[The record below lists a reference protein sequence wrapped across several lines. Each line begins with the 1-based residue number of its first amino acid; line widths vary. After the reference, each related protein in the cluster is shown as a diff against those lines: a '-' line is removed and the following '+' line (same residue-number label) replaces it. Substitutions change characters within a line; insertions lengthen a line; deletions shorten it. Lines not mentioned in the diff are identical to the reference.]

1 MKTIKNILAIIGIL
15 IFASGC
21 TLMLDEPPADGND
34 DTPNG
39 DGFTAP
45 RTEQTEFGD
54 VTYQFQ
60 DGVRLINEK
69 YVPYIISCRNDSTL
83 GHTEILFTK
92 NIPSDLLPQR
102 GDYIATTMSQL
113 FQQTLCDEVDNIEE
127 TGGGY
132 LLISHPVPLIKVFK
146 ELDFSIDARI
156 AGDYEDSSEQS
167 RSGGNIP
174 KLKGFRLVPRHNS
187 YSRGEE
193 VDGELSESLF
203 SFAFWD
209 GDESKLKEFETNPA
223 DYHKWERTA
232 LGKSPI
238 SVLFPTIRSGG
249 STSRTATRVG
259 VASYQNVKLKFSL
272 KNGFDLELSNDL
284 VQTYS
289 ICSESSEGWEAFP
302 FAGST
307 GMTVPKDG
315 ILPENRW
322 TKYDYML
329 PVPIMPS
336 IGLDAY
342 VAKLCVDF
350 NFALASDCARKIKG
364 DKLFRYE
371 GSQKT
376 QFFKWNMKTDNNYE
390 TTVNRSKSLDVAN
403 PRLRKD
409 LSNTCFQYA
418 TRLFLHIDIGV
429 TLGAATLDISPF
441 RVNLDASCTHKMT
454 NDESKSKPS
463 TLKAPGYYG
472 EDYTYEATDKSLD
485 EWKGTLAVGLST
497 DMKGGAD
504 LGDLADYYDW
514 FKHAAVSLKWIEGSM
529 VLWRIA
535 DSAYPVIEYQQTYT
549 PSNYTYH
556 GTVTLPHPGKIGWF
570 SVKEDM
576 LDYEFTNLELLIYDE
591 NFNFIKRAKCTTK
604 WDTRDNVYYSHIKY
618 GKEFGFDFTLDNTEL
633 PSFSKY
639 FYVVPAYRKQDYSD
653 YRFPG
658 TRLFS
663 KPLKYTTRLNTGQ
676 INEVK
681 TLWVENDD
689 KCCKPGYCLDGI
701 AMDADCL
708 FNASSPANVNVKV
721 EFFDSD
727 GRNVMSKDFQY
738 AIGTS
743 KGGKIKAI
751 YLINHRIETVIDKA
765 KVTLWYDDPNLQ
777 TSVDPSA
784 RKMILD
790 EFEVVYDDNTEWW
803 PVFDYADTSYWTQ
816 QGYRIGR

>member
-132 LLISHPVPLIKVFK
+132 LLTSHSVPLIKVFK

-167 RSGGNIP
+167 RSGGNTP

-193 VDGELSESLF
+193 VDGEFSESLF
-203 SFAFWD
+203 SMAFWD

-223 DYHKWERTA
+223 DYHKWEHNVE
-232 LGKSPI
+232 KSPI
-238 SVLFPTIRSGG
+238 SFLYPSVRKGG
-249 STSRTATRVG
+249 STSLTATRVG
-259 VASYQNVKLKFSL
+259 LASYQNLKLKFSL

-284 VQTYS
+284 VQAYS
-289 ICSESSEGWEAFP
+289 FCSESSENWIAFP
-302 FAGST
+302 IVGST

-315 ILPENRW
+315 ILHENRW
-322 TKYDYML
+322 TKYDYVL
-329 PVPIMPS
+329 PVPYLPS
-336 IGLDAY
+336 IGLDIY
-342 VAKLCVDF
+342 VAKICVDF
-350 NFALASDCARKIKG
+350 NFAFAMDQASKITG
-364 DKLFRYE
+364 DKVFRYE
-371 GSQKT
+371 GAQKT
-376 QFFKWNMKTDNNYE
+376 QFFKWNMKTDKNYE
-390 TTVNRSKSLDVAN
+390 TTVNRSKSMDVTS
-403 PRLRKD
+403 PRVRKD
-409 LSNTCFQYA
+409 LSNTCFQCA
-418 TRLFLHIDIGV
+418 RRGFLHIDFGI
-429 TLGAATLDISPF
+429 TFGAATLDLSPF
-441 RVNLDASCTHKMT
+441 RINLDASFTHKMT
-454 NDESKSKPS
+454 NDGSKSKPS
-463 TLKAPGYYG
+463 TLKAPAPYG
-472 EDYTYEATDKSLD
+472 KEYSLEATDKSLD

-497 DMKGGAD
+497 DAKAGAD

-514 FKHAAVSLKWIEGSM
+514 FKHAALSMKHAEGSM

-549 PSNYTYH
+549 PSSYTYH
-556 GTVTLPHPGKIGWF
+556 GTVTVPHPGKIGWF
-570 SVKEDM
+570 SVKEDIVQ
-576 LDYEFTNLELLIYDE
+576 DFVGLELYIYDE
-591 NFNFIKRAKCTTK
+591 NFNYIKRARCSTEPVTSNYREY
-604 WDTRDNVYYSHIKY
+604 TIIKY
-618 GKEFGFDFTLDNTEL
+618 GKEYGFDFTLDNTEL
-633 PSFSKY
+633 PLFSKY
-639 FYVVPAYRKQDYSD
+639 FYVVPAYRVRDSSADKKY
-653 YRFPG
+653 
-658 TRLFS
+658 LFS

-676 INEVK
+676 INGVE

-708 FNASSPANVNVKV
+708 FNGSSPANVNVKV

-765 KVTLWYDDPNLQ
+765 KVTLWYDDPYREN
-777 TSVDPSA
+777 SVDPSA

>member
-21 TLMLDEPPADGND
+21 TLMLDEPSADGND

-156 AGDYEDSSEQS
+156 AGDYEDSSKQS
-167 RSGGNIP
+167 RSGGNTP

-193 VDGELSESLF
+193 VDGEFSESLF
-203 SFAFWD
+203 SLAFWD

-223 DYHKWERTA
+223 DYHKWEHNVE
-232 LGKSPI
+232 KSPV
-238 SVLFPTIRSGG
+238 SFLYPSIRSGG

-259 VASYQNVKLKFSL
+259 LASYQNVKLKFSL

-289 ICSESSEGWEAFP
+289 ICSESCDNWTAVP
-302 FAGST
+302 YCGST

-322 TKYDYML
+322 TKYDYLL
-329 PVPIMPS
+329 PALWLPT
-336 IGLDAY
+336 IGLDVY
-342 VAKLCVDF
+342 VAKICFDF
-350 NFALASDCARKIKG
+350 NFAFAYDQACKVKG

-390 TTVNRSKSLDVAN
+390 TTVNRSKSLDVRN

-409 LSNTCFQYA
+409 LSNTVFQYA
-418 TRLFLHIDIGV
+418 TRGFLHIDIGA
-429 TLGAATLDISPF
+429 TFGAATLDLSPLRINF
-441 RVNLDASCTHKMT
+441 DASFTHKMT
-454 NDESKSKPS
+454 NDGSKSKPS
-463 TLKAPGYYG
+463 TLKAPAPIGSLG
-472 EDYTYEATDKSLD
+472 NKENTYEATDKSLD

-497 DMKGGAD
+497 DAKAGAD

-514 FKHAAVSLKWIEGSM
+514 FKHAALSMKWAEGSM

-535 DSAYPVIEYQQTYT
+535 DSAYPVIEYQQTYS
-549 PSNYTYH
+549 PSSYTYH
-556 GTVTLPHPGKIGWF
+556 GTVTVPHPGKIGWF
-570 SVKEDM
+570 SVKEDIM
-576 LDYEFTNLELLIYDE
+576 EDFCNLELLIYDE
-591 NFNFIKRAKCTTK
+591 NFNFIKRAKWGLNNSVSK
-604 WDTRDNVYYSHIKY
+604 IGY
-618 GKEFGFDFTLDNTEL
+618 GIEYGFDFTLDNTEL
-633 PSFSKY
+633 PPFSKY
-639 FYVVPAYRKQDYSD
+639 FYVVPAYKINNYSD
-653 YRFPG
+653 YG

-676 INEVK
+676 INGVE

-689 KCCKPGYCLDGI
+689 KYCKPGYCLDGI

-765 KVTLWYDDPNLQ
+765 KVTLWYDDPYREN
-777 TSVDPSA
+777 SVDPSA

-803 PVFDYADTSYWTQ
+803 PVFDYADPSYWTQ

>member
-1 MKTIKNILAIIGIL
+1 MKKLNNLLILAFSLIL
-15 IFASGC
+15 AGC
-21 TLMLDEPPADGND
+21 SLYMDEPLSSDESGQ
-34 DTPNG
+34 PNG

-45 RTEQTEFGD
+45 RTEQTELGS

-60 DGVRLINEK
+60 DGVRVIDEK
-69 YVPYIISCRNDSTL
+69 YIPYIVTCRNDTTL

-92 NIPSDLLPQR
+92 NIPGDLLPRR
-102 GDYIATTMSQL
+102 GELLATTMSQL
-113 FQQTLCDEVDNIEE
+113 FQSTLCDEVDAIEASQ
-127 TGGGY
+127 GGY
-132 LLISHPVPLIKVFK
+132 LMTSHAVSLRKVFK
-146 ELDFSIDARI
+146 ELDFSIDAGI
-156 AGDYEDSSEQS
+156 AGDYEQSSEQS
-167 RSGGNIP
+167 RSGGKTP
-174 KLKGFRLVPRHNS
+174 KLKGFHLVPRHNPH
-187 YSRGEE
+187 SRGE
-193 VDGELSESLF
+193 DDSSEFSEPLF
-203 SFAFWD
+203 SLAFWD
-209 GDESKLKEFETNPA
+209 GDESKLKEFETDPA
-223 DYHKWERTA
+223 DYHEWKNEIPT
-232 LGKSPI
+232 PI
-238 SVLFPTIRSGG
+238 RIIFPSVRIGG
-249 STSRTATRVG
+249 SASYTATRVG
-259 VASYQNVKLKFSL
+259 LASYQNVKLKFSL

-289 ICSESSEGWEAFP
+289 FRSETCDQWLALP
-302 FAGST
+302 VVGST

-315 ILPENRW
+315 ILHENRW

-329 PVPIMPS
+329 PLPKLPS
-336 IGLDAY
+336 LGIDAY
-342 VAKLCVDF
+342 VAKLCLDF
-350 NFALASDCARKIKG
+350 NFAFAYDEASKITG
-364 DKLFRYE
+364 DKVFRYE
-371 GSQKT
+371 GAQKT
-376 QFFKWNMKTDNNYE
+376 QFFKWNMKTDKNYE
-390 TTVNRSKSLDVAN
+390 TTVNRSKSLEVTD

-409 LSNTCFQYA
+409 LSNTVFQYA
-418 TRLFLHIDIGV
+418 TRGFLHIDIGF
-429 TLGAATLDISPF
+429 TLGLATLDISPL
-441 RVNLDASCTHKMT
+441 RINLDASCTHKMT
-454 NDESKSKPS
+454 NDGSKSKPS
-463 TLKAPGYYG
+463 TLKAPAPIGSLG
-472 EDYTYEATDKSLD
+472 NKENTYEATDKSLD

-556 GTVTLPHPGKIGWF
+556 GTVTVPHPGKIGWF
-570 SVKEDM
+570 SVTEDIM
-576 LDYEFTNLELLIYDE
+576 EDFCNLELLIYDE
-591 NFNFIKRAKCTTK
+591 NFNFIKRAKWGLNNSVSK
-604 WDTRDNVYYSHIKY
+604 IGY
-618 GKEFGFDFTLDNTEL
+618 GIEYGFDFTLDNTEL
-633 PSFSKY
+633 PPFSKY
-639 FYVVPAYRKQDYSD
+639 FYVVPAYKINNYSD
-653 YRFPG
+653 YG

-676 INEVK
+676 INGVE

-689 KCCKPGYCLDGI
+689 KYCKPGYCLDGI

-765 KVTLWYDDPNLQ
+765 KVTLWYDDPYLQ

-803 PVFDYADTSYWTQ
+803 PVFDYADPSYWTQ

>member
-1 MKTIKNILAIIGIL
+1 MKRLNQIILLLGIML
-15 IFASGC
+15 LAVGC
-21 TLMLDEPPADGND
+21 TLSLDEPVPDVGE
-34 DTPNG
+34 DTLNG
-39 DGFTAP
+39 DGFSSPKT
-45 RTEQTEFGD
+45 QLTEFGD

-60 DGVRLINEK
+60 DGVRVIDEK
-69 YVPYIISCRNDSTL
+69 YIPYIVTCRNDTTL

-92 NIPSDLLPQR
+92 NIPGDLLPRR
-102 GDYIATTMSQL
+102 GELLATTMSQL
-113 FQQTLCDEVDNIEE
+113 FQSTLCDEVDAIEASQ
-127 TGGGY
+127 GGY
-132 LLISHPVPLIKVFK
+132 LMTSHAVSLRKVFK
-146 ELDFSIDARI
+146 ELDFSIDAGI
-156 AGDYEDSSEQS
+156 AGDYEQSSEQS
-167 RSGGNIP
+167 RSGGKTP
-174 KLKGFRLVPRHNS
+174 KLKGFHLVPRHNPH
-187 YSRGEE
+187 SRGE
-193 VDGELSESLF
+193 DDSSEFSEPLF
-203 SFAFWD
+203 SLAFWD
-209 GDESKLKEFETNPA
+209 GDESKLKEFETDPA
-223 DYHKWERTA
+223 DYHEWKNEIPT
-232 LGKSPI
+232 PI
-238 SVLFPTIRSGG
+238 RIIFPSVRIGG
-249 STSRTATRVG
+249 SASYTATRVG
-259 VASYQNVKLKFSL
+259 LASYQNVKLKFSL

-289 ICSESSEGWEAFP
+289 FRSETCDQWLAFP
-302 FAGST
+302 VVGST

-315 ILPENRW
+315 ILHENRW
-322 TKYDYML
+322 TKYDYGIPL
-329 PVPIMPS
+329 PVLPS

-350 NFALASDCARKIKG
+350 NFAFAYDEASKITG
-364 DKLFRYE
+364 DKVFRYE
-371 GSQKT
+371 GAQKT
-376 QFFKWNMKTDNNYE
+376 QFFKWNMKTDKNYE
-390 TTVNRSKSLDVAN
+390 TTVNRSKSLDVTD

-409 LSNTCFQYA
+409 LSNTVFQYA
-418 TRLFLHIDIGV
+418 TRGFLHIDIGF
-429 TLGAATLDISPF
+429 TLGAATLDISPL
-441 RVNLDASCTHKMT
+441 RVNLDVSCTHKMT

-463 TLKAPGYYG
+463 TLKALYSRQEYSL
-472 EDYTYEATDKSLD
+472 EATDKSLD

-556 GTVTLPHPGKIGWF
+556 GTVTVPHPGKIGWF
-570 SVKEDM
+570 STKEDINQ
-576 LDYEFTNLELLIYDE
+576 DFVGLELLIYDE
-591 NFNFIKRAKCTTK
+591 NFNFIKRAKCSTGEGTNNY
-604 WDTRDNVYYSHIKY
+604 REYISIVYNREY
-618 GKEFGFDFTLDNTEL
+618 GFDFTLDNTEL
-633 PSFSKY
+633 PPLSKY
-639 FYVVPAYRKQDYSD
+639 FYVVPAYTARVYYDEPKH
-653 YRFPG
+653 
-658 TRLFS
+658 LFS

-676 INEVK
+676 INGVE

-689 KCCKPGYCLDGI
+689 KYCKPGYCLDGI

-708 FNASSPANVNVKV
+708 FNGSSPANVNVKV

-727 GRNVMSKDFQY
+727 GRIVMSKDFQY

-765 KVTLWYDDPNLQ
+765 KVTLWYDDPYLQ

-784 RKMILD
+784 RKVILD

-803 PVFDYADTSYWTQ
+803 PVFDYADPSYWTQ

>member
-132 LLISHPVPLIKVFK
+132 LLISHSVPLIKVFK

-167 RSGGNIP
+167 RSGGNTS

-193 VDGELSESLF
+193 VDGEFSESLF
-203 SFAFWD
+203 SMAFWD

-223 DYHKWERTA
+223 DYHKWERNVE
-232 LGKSPI
+232 KSPI
-238 SVLFPTIRSGG
+238 SFIYPSVRKGG
-249 STSRTATRVG
+249 STSLTATRVG
-259 VASYQNVKLKFSL
+259 LASYQNLKLKFSL

-284 VQTYS
+284 VQAYS
-289 ICSESSEGWEAFP
+289 FCSESSENWAAFP
-302 FAGST
+302 IVGST

-315 ILPENRW
+315 ILHENRW

-329 PVPIMPS
+329 PLPYLPS
-336 IGLDAY
+336 IGLDIY
-342 VAKLCVDF
+342 VAKICFDF
-350 NFALASDCARKIKG
+350 NFAFAMDEAWKIMG

-371 GSQKT
+371 GAQKT

-390 TTVNRSKSLDVAN
+390 TTVNRSKSMDVTN
-403 PRLRKD
+403 PRVRKD

-418 TRLFLHIDIGV
+418 KRGFLHIDFGV
-429 TLGAATLDISPF
+429 TFGAATLDLSPL
-441 RVNLDASCTHKMT
+441 RINLDASFTHKMT
-454 NDESKSKPS
+454 NDGSKSKPS
-463 TLKAPGYYG
+463 TLKAPGGSFIG
-472 EDYTYEATDKSLD
+472 EKENTYEATDKSLD

-497 DMKGGAD
+497 DAKAGAD
-504 LGDLADYYDW
+504 LGDLAEYYDW
-514 FKHAAVSLKWIEGSM
+514 FKHAAVSLTHAEGSM

-549 PSNYTYH
+549 PSSYTYH

-570 SVKEDM
+570 STKEDRVE
-576 LDYEFTNLELLIYDE
+576 DFVDLELLIYDE
-591 NFNFIKRAKCTTK
+591 NFNFIKRAKCG
-604 WDTRDNVYYSHIKY
+604 TRYRITPIGY
-618 GKEFGFDFTLDNTEL
+618 GIEYGFDFTLDNTEL
-633 PSFSKY
+633 PPFSKY
-639 FYVVPAYRKQDYSD
+639 FYVVPAYKIQNYSD
-653 YRFPG
+653 WG

-765 KVTLWYDDPNLQ
+765 KVTLWYDDPYREN
-777 TSVDPSA
+777 SVDPSA

>member
-60 DGVRLINEK
+60 DGVRVIDEK

-167 RSGGNIP
+167 RSGGNTP

-193 VDGELSESLF
+193 VDGEFSEALF
-203 SFAFWD
+203 SLAFWD

-223 DYHKWERTA
+223 DYHDWTDDFNPPLSILFA
-232 LGKSPI
+232 
-238 SVLFPTIRSGG
+238 SVRSGG
-249 STSRTATRVG
+249 SATHSATRVG
-259 VASYQNVKLKFSL
+259 LASYQNIKLKFSL

-289 ICSESSEGWEAFP
+289 FRSEACDRWYAFP
-302 FAGST
+302 VVGST

-315 ILPENRW
+315 ILHENRW
-322 TKYDYML
+322 TKYDYGIPL
-329 PVPIMPS
+329 PVLPS

-350 NFALASDCARKIKG
+350 NFAFAYDEASKITG
-364 DKLFRYE
+364 DKVFRYE
-371 GSQKT
+371 GAQKT
-376 QFFKWNMKTDNNYE
+376 QFFKWNMKTDKNYE
-390 TTVNRSKSLDVAN
+390 TTVNRSKSLDVTD

-409 LSNTCFQYA
+409 LSNTVFQYA
-418 TRLFLHIDIGV
+418 TRGFLHIDIGF
-429 TLGAATLDISPF
+429 TLGAATLDISPL
-441 RVNLDASCTHKMT
+441 RVNLDVSCTHKMT
-454 NDESKSKPS
+454 NDGSKSKPS
-463 TLKAPGYYG
+463 TLKAPGKWVK
-472 EDYTYEATDKSLD
+472 EYTYEATDKSLD

-570 SVKEDM
+570 STKIDIVRD
-576 LDYEFTNLELLIYDE
+576 FGTLELLIYDE
-591 NFNFIKRAKCTTK
+591 NFNFIKRAKCTTP
-604 WDTRDNVYYSHIKY
+604 DVDPYAYTSMFY
-618 GKEFGFDFTLDNTEL
+618 GKEYGFDFTLDNTEFPPL
-633 PSFSKY
+633 SKY
-639 FYVVPAYRKQDYSD
+639 FYVVPAYEINNYSD
-653 YRFPG
+653 YG

-676 INEVK
+676 INGVE

-689 KCCKPGYCLDGI
+689 KYCKPGYCLDGI

-803 PVFDYADTSYWTQ
+803 PVFDYADPSYWTQ

>member
-132 LLISHPVPLIKVFK
+132 LLTSHSVPLIKVFK

-167 RSGGNIP
+167 RSGGNTP

-193 VDGELSESLF
+193 VDGEFSESLF
-203 SFAFWD
+203 SMAFWD

-223 DYHKWERTA
+223 DYHKWEHNVE
-232 LGKSPI
+232 KSPI
-238 SVLFPTIRSGG
+238 SFLYPSVRKGG
-249 STSRTATRVG
+249 STSLTATRVG
-259 VASYQNVKLKFSL
+259 LASYQNLKLKFSL

-284 VQTYS
+284 VQAYS
-289 ICSESSEGWEAFP
+289 FCSESSENWIAFP
-302 FAGST
+302 IVGST

-315 ILPENRW
+315 ILHENRW
-322 TKYDYML
+322 TKYDYVL
-329 PVPIMPS
+329 PVPYLPS
-336 IGLDAY
+336 IGLDIY
-342 VAKLCVDF
+342 VAKICVDF
-350 NFALASDCARKIKG
+350 NFAFAMDQASKITG
-364 DKLFRYE
+364 DKVFRYE
-371 GSQKT
+371 GAQKT
-376 QFFKWNMKTDNNYE
+376 QFFKWNMKTDKNYE
-390 TTVNRSKSLDVAN
+390 TTVNRSKSMDVTS
-403 PRLRKD
+403 PRVRKD
-409 LSNTCFQYA
+409 LSNTCFQCA
-418 TRLFLHIDIGV
+418 RRGFLHIDFGI
-429 TLGAATLDISPF
+429 TFGAATLDLSPF
-441 RVNLDASCTHKMT
+441 RINLDASFTHKMT
-454 NDESKSKPS
+454 NDGSKSKPS
-463 TLKAPGYYG
+463 TLKAPAPYG
-472 EDYTYEATDKSLD
+472 KEYSLEATDKSLD

-497 DMKGGAD
+497 DAKAGAD

-514 FKHAAVSLKWIEGSM
+514 FKHAALSMKHAEGSM

-549 PSNYTYH
+549 PSSYTYH
-556 GTVTLPHPGKIGWF
+556 GTVTVPHPGKIGWF
-570 SVKEDM
+570 SVKEDIVQ
-576 LDYEFTNLELLIYDE
+576 DFVGLELYIYDE
-591 NFNFIKRAKCTTK
+591 NFNYIKRARCSTEPVTSNYREY
-604 WDTRDNVYYSHIKY
+604 TIIKY
-618 GKEFGFDFTLDNTEL
+618 GKEYGFDFTLDNTEL
-633 PSFSKY
+633 PLFSKY
-639 FYVVPAYRKQDYSD
+639 FYVVPAYRVCDSSADKKY
-653 YRFPG
+653 
-658 TRLFS
+658 LFS

-676 INEVK
+676 INGVE

-708 FNASSPANVNVKV
+708 FNGSSPANVNVKV

-765 KVTLWYDDPNLQ
+765 KVTLWYDDPYREN
-777 TSVDPSA
+777 SVDPSA

>member
-167 RSGGNIP
+167 RSGGNTP

-193 VDGELSESLF
+193 VDGEFSESLF
-203 SFAFWD
+203 SLAFWD
-209 GDESKLKEFETNPA
+209 GDESKLKEFETDPA
-223 DYHKWERTA
+223 DYRDWTHDYSHDFN
-232 LGKSPI
+232 SPI
-238 SVLFPTIRSGG
+238 SILYPSIRSGG
-249 STSRTATRVG
+249 SATHYATRVG
-259 VASYQNVKLKFSL
+259 LASYQNLKLKFSL

-289 ICSESSEGWEAFP
+289 FRSEACDQWWAFP
-302 FAGST
+302 VVGST

-315 ILPENRW
+315 ILHENRW
-322 TKYDYML
+322 TKYDYAF
-329 PVPIMPS
+329 PVPYLPS
-336 IGLDAY
+336 IGFDAY
-342 VAKLCVDF
+342 VFKLCIDF
-350 NFALASDCARKIKG
+350 NFAFAYDEASKITG
-364 DKLFRYE
+364 DNVFRYE
-371 GSQKT
+371 GAQKT
-376 QFFKWNMKTDNNYE
+376 QFFKWNMKTDKNYE
-390 TTVNRSKSLDVAN
+390 TTVDRSKSLDVTD
-403 PRLRKD
+403 PRIRKD

-418 TRLFLHIDIGV
+418 TRGFLHIDIGF
-429 TLGAATLDISPF
+429 TLGAATLDLSPL
-441 RVNLDASCTHKMT
+441 RVNLDVSCTHKMT
-454 NDESKSKPS
+454 NDGSKSKPS
-463 TLKAPGYYG
+463 TLKAPGKWVK
-472 EDYTYEATDKSLD
+472 EYTYEATDKSLD

-514 FKHAAVSLKWIEGSM
+514 FKHAAVSLKWIEGSL

-570 SVKEDM
+570 STKRDN
-576 LDYEFTNLELLIYDE
+576 LREFWKLELLIYDE
-591 NFNFIKRAKCTTK
+591 NFNFIKRAKCTTS
-604 WDTRDNVYYSHIKY
+604 DEESDPYYYVSIFY
-618 GKEFGFDFTLDNTEL
+618 GKEYGFDFTLDNNDL
-633 PSFSKY
+633 PPNSKY
-639 FYVVPAYRKQDYSD
+639 FYVVPAYQTCDYTPD
-653 YRFPG
+653 GGPRF
-658 TRLFS
+658 FS

-676 INEVK
+676 INGVE

-784 RKMILD
+784 RKVILD

>member
-193 VDGELSESLF
+193 VDGEFSESLF

-223 DYHKWERTA
+223 DYHDWTDDFDPPLSILFA
-232 LGKSPI
+232 
-238 SVLFPTIRSGG
+238 SVRSGG
-249 STSRTATRVG
+249 SATHSTTRVG
-259 VASYQNVKLKFSL
+259 LASYQNVKLKFSL

-289 ICSESSEGWEAFP
+289 FRSEACDRWEAFP
-302 FAGST
+302 AVGST

-315 ILPENRW
+315 ILHENRW
-322 TKYDYML
+322 TKYDYGIPL
-329 PVPIMPS
+329 PVLPS

-342 VAKLCVDF
+342 VAKFCIDF
-350 NFALASDCARKIKG
+350 NFAFAYDEASKITG
-364 DKLFRYE
+364 DKVFRYE
-371 GSQKT
+371 GAQKT
-376 QFFKWNMKTDNNYE
+376 QFFKWNMKTDKNYE
-390 TTVNRSKSLDVAN
+390 TTVNRSKSLDVTD

-409 LSNTCFQYA
+409 LSNTVFQYA
-418 TRLFLHIDIGV
+418 TRGFLHIDIGF
-429 TLGAATLDISPF
+429 TLGAATLDISPL
-441 RVNLDASCTHKMT
+441 RVNLDVSCTHKMT
-454 NDESKSKPS
+454 NDGSKSKPS
-463 TLKAPGYYG
+463 TLKAPGKWVK
-472 EDYTYEATDKSLD
+472 EYTYEATDKSLD

-570 SVKEDM
+570 SVKEDIVR
-576 LDYEFTNLELLIYDE
+576 DFWNLELLIYDE
-591 NFNFIKRAKCTTK
+591 NFNFIKRAKCTTT
-604 WDTRDNVYYSHIKY
+604 DVNPYEYTSIFY
-618 GKEFGFDFTLDNTEL
+618 GKEYGFDFTLDNTEL
-633 PSFSKY
+633 PPFSKY
-639 FYVVPAYRKQDYSD
+639 FYVVPAYQTCTYTSSGP
-653 YRFPG
+653 RF
-658 TRLFS
+658 FS
-663 KPLKYTTRLNTGQ
+663 KPLKYTTRLNSGQ
-676 INEVK
+676 INGVE

-689 KCCKPGYCLDGI
+689 KYCKPGYCLDGI

-708 FNASSPANVNVKV
+708 FNGSSPANVNVKV

>member
-21 TLMLDEPPADGND
+21 TLMLDEPSADGND

-167 RSGGNIP
+167 RSGGNTP

-193 VDGELSESLF
+193 VDGEFSEALF
-203 SFAFWD
+203 SLAFWD

-223 DYHKWERTA
+223 DYRKWEHN
-232 LGKSPI
+232 LEKSPV
-238 SVLFPTIRSGG
+238 SFLFPSIRSGG
-249 STSRTATRVG
+249 SATYSATRVG
-259 VASYQNVKLKFSL
+259 LASYQNIKLKFSL

-289 ICSESSEGWEAFP
+289 FRSEACDRWYAFP
-302 FAGST
+302 VVGST

-315 ILPENRW
+315 ILHENRW
-322 TKYDYML
+322 TKYDYGIPL
-329 PVPIMPS
+329 PVLPS

-342 VAKLCVDF
+342 VAKLCLDF
-350 NFALASDCARKIKG
+350 NFAFAYDEASKITG
-364 DKLFRYE
+364 DKVFRYE
-371 GSQKT
+371 GAQKT
-376 QFFKWNMKTDNNYE
+376 QFFKWNMKTDKNYE
-390 TTVNRSKSLDVAN
+390 TTVNRSKSLEVTD

-409 LSNTCFQYA
+409 LSNTVFQYA
-418 TRLFLHIDIGV
+418 TRGFLHIDIGF
-429 TLGAATLDISPF
+429 TLGLATLDISPL
-441 RVNLDASCTHKMT
+441 RINLDASCTHKMT
-454 NDESKSKPS
+454 NDGSKSKPS
-463 TLKAPGYYG
+463 TLKAKELYSK
-472 EDYTYEATDKSLD
+472 EYTYEATDRSLD
-485 EWKGTLAVGLST
+485 EWKGTLAVGIST

-556 GTVTLPHPGKIGWF
+556 GTVTVPHPGKIGWF
-570 SVKEDM
+570 SVTEDIM
-576 LDYEFTNLELLIYDE
+576 EDFCNLELLIYDE
-591 NFNFIKRAKCTTK
+591 NFNFIKRAKWGLNNSVSK
-604 WDTRDNVYYSHIKY
+604 IGY
-618 GKEFGFDFTLDNTEL
+618 GIEYGFDFTLDNTEL
-633 PSFSKY
+633 PPFSKY
-639 FYVVPAYRKQDYSD
+639 FYVVPAYKINNYSD
-653 YRFPG
+653 YG

-676 INEVK
+676 INGVE

-689 KCCKPGYCLDGI
+689 KYCKPGYCLDGI

-708 FNASSPANVNVKV
+708 FNGSSPANVNVKV

-765 KVTLWYDDPNLQ
+765 KVTLWYDDPYLQ

-803 PVFDYADTSYWTQ
+803 PVFDYADPSYWTQ

>member
-146 ELDFSIDARI
+146 ELDISIDARI

-193 VDGELSESLF
+193 VDGEFSESLF

-223 DYHKWERTA
+223 DYHDWTDDFDPPLSILFA
-232 LGKSPI
+232 
-238 SVLFPTIRSGG
+238 SVRSGG
-249 STSRTATRVG
+249 SATHSATRVG
-259 VASYQNVKLKFSL
+259 LASYQNVKLKFSL

-289 ICSESSEGWEAFP
+289 FRSEACDRWEAFP
-302 FAGST
+302 AVGST

-315 ILPENRW
+315 ILHENRW
-322 TKYDYML
+322 TKYDYGIPL
-329 PVPIMPS
+329 PVLPS

-342 VAKLCVDF
+342 VAKFCIDF
-350 NFALASDCARKIKG
+350 NFAFAYDEASKITG
-364 DKLFRYE
+364 DKVFRYE
-371 GSQKT
+371 GAQKT
-376 QFFKWNMKTDNNYE
+376 QFFKWNMKTDKNYE
-390 TTVNRSKSLDVAN
+390 TTVNRSKSLDVTD

-409 LSNTCFQYA
+409 LSNTVFQYA
-418 TRLFLHIDIGV
+418 TRGFLHIDIGF
-429 TLGAATLDISPF
+429 TLGAATLDISPL
-441 RVNLDASCTHKMT
+441 RVNLDVSCTHKMT
-454 NDESKSKPS
+454 NDGSKSKPS
-463 TLKAPGYYG
+463 TLKAPGKWVK
-472 EDYTYEATDKSLD
+472 EYTYEATDKSLD

-514 FKHAAVSLKWIEGSM
+514 FKHAAVSLKWVEGSM

-570 SVKEDM
+570 SVKEDIVR
-576 LDYEFTNLELLIYDE
+576 DFWNLELLIYDE
-591 NFNFIKRAKCTTK
+591 NFNFIKRAKCTTS
-604 WDTRDNVYYSHIKY
+604 DEESYPYEYTSIFY
-618 GKEFGFDFTLDNTEL
+618 GKEYGFDFTLDNTEL
-633 PSFSKY
+633 PPFSKY
-639 FYVVPAYRKQDYSD
+639 FYVVPAYQTCTYSSSGP
-653 YRFPG
+653 RF
-658 TRLFS
+658 FS
-663 KPLKYTTRLNTGQ
+663 KPLKYTTRLNSGQ
-676 INEVK
+676 INGVE

-689 KCCKPGYCLDGI
+689 KYCKPGYCLDGI

-708 FNASSPANVNVKV
+708 FNGSSPANVNVKV

-784 RKMILD
+784 RKVILD

>member
-113 FQQTLCDEVDNIEE
+113 FQQTLCDGVDNIEE

-156 AGDYEDSSEQS
+156 AGDYEDSSKQS
-167 RSGGNIP
+167 RSGGNTP

-193 VDGELSESLF
+193 VDGEFSESLF
-203 SFAFWD
+203 SLAFWD

-223 DYHKWERTA
+223 DYHKWEHNVE
-232 LGKSPI
+232 KSPV
-238 SVLFPTIRSGG
+238 SFLYPSIRSGG

-259 VASYQNVKLKFSL
+259 LASYQNVKLKFSL

-289 ICSESSEGWEAFP
+289 ICSESCDNWTAVPYG
-302 FAGST
+302 GST

-322 TKYDYML
+322 TKYDYLL
-329 PVPIMPS
+329 PALWLPT
-336 IGLDAY
+336 IGLDVY
-342 VAKLCVDF
+342 VAKICFDF
-350 NFALASDCARKIKG
+350 NFAFAYDQACKVKG

-390 TTVNRSKSLDVAN
+390 TTVNRSKSLDVRN

-409 LSNTCFQYA
+409 LSNTVFQYA
-418 TRLFLHIDIGV
+418 TRGFLHIDIGV
-429 TLGAATLDISPF
+429 TFGAATLDLSPLRINF
-441 RVNLDASCTHKMT
+441 DASFTHKMT
-454 NDESKSKPS
+454 NDGSKSKPS
-463 TLKAPGYYG
+463 TLKAPAPIGSLG
-472 EDYTYEATDKSLD
+472 NKENTYEATDKSLD
-485 EWKGTLAVGLST
+485 EWKGTLAVGIST

-504 LGDLADYYDW
+504 LGDLVDYYDW
-514 FKHAAVSLKWIEGSM
+514 FKHAAVSMKWWEG
-529 VLWRIA
+529 
-535 DSAYPVIEYQQTYT
+535 
-549 PSNYTYH
+549 
-556 GTVTLPHPGKIGWF
+556 
-570 SVKEDM
+570 
-576 LDYEFTNLELLIYDE
+576 
-591 NFNFIKRAKCTTK
+591 
-604 WDTRDNVYYSHIKY
+604 
-618 GKEFGFDFTLDNTEL
+618 
-633 PSFSKY
+633 
-639 FYVVPAYRKQDYSD
+639 
-653 YRFPG
+653 
-658 TRLFS
+658 
-663 KPLKYTTRLNTGQ
+663 
-676 INEVK
+676 
-681 TLWVENDD
+681 
-689 KCCKPGYCLDGI
+689 
-701 AMDADCL
+701 
-708 FNASSPANVNVKV
+708 
-721 EFFDSD
+721 
-727 GRNVMSKDFQY
+727 
-738 AIGTS
+738 
-743 KGGKIKAI
+743 
-751 YLINHRIETVIDKA
+751 
-765 KVTLWYDDPNLQ
+765 
-777 TSVDPSA
+777 
-784 RKMILD
+784 
-790 EFEVVYDDNTEWW
+790 
-803 PVFDYADTSYWTQ
+803 
-816 QGYRIGR
+816 

>member
-193 VDGELSESLF
+193 VDGEFSESLF
-203 SFAFWD
+203 SLAFWD
-209 GDESKLKEFETNPA
+209 GDESKLKEFETDPA
-223 DYHKWERTA
+223 DYHDWTDDFDPPLSILFA
-232 LGKSPI
+232 
-238 SVLFPTIRSGG
+238 SVRSGG
-249 STSRTATRVG
+249 SATHSATRVG
-259 VASYQNVKLKFSL
+259 LASYQNVKLKFSL

-289 ICSESSEGWEAFP
+289 FRSEACDRWEAFP
-302 FAGST
+302 VVGST

-315 ILPENRW
+315 ILHENRW
-322 TKYDYML
+322 TKYDYGIPL
-329 PVPIMPS
+329 PVLPS

-342 VAKLCVDF
+342 VAKLCLDF
-350 NFALASDCARKIKG
+350 NFAFAYDEASKITG
-364 DKLFRYE
+364 DKVFRYE
-371 GSQKT
+371 GAQKT
-376 QFFKWNMKTDNNYE
+376 QFFKWNMKTDKNYE
-390 TTVNRSKSLDVAN
+390 TTVNRSKSLDVTD
-403 PRLRKD
+403 PRNRKD

-418 TRLFLHIDIGV
+418 TRGFLHIDIGF
-429 TLGAATLDISPF
+429 TLGAATLDISPL
-441 RVNLDASCTHKMT
+441 RVNLDVSCTHKMT
-454 NDESKSKPS
+454 NDGSKSKPS
-463 TLKAPGYYG
+463 TLKAPPKWGS
-472 EDYTYEATDKSLD
+472 EEYTYEATDKSLD
-485 EWKGTLAVGLST
+485 EWKGTLAVGVST

-514 FKHAAVSLKWIEGSM
+514 FKHAAVSLKWVEGSM

-570 SVKEDM
+570 SVKEDIVR
-576 LDYEFTNLELLIYDE
+576 DFWNLELLIYDE
-591 NFNFIKRAKCTTK
+591 NFNFIKRAKCTTT
-604 WDTRDNVYYSHIKY
+604 DVNPYEYTSIFY
-618 GKEFGFDFTLDNTEL
+618 GKEYGFDFTLDNTEL
-633 PSFSKY
+633 PPLSKY
-639 FYVVPAYRKQDYSD
+639 FYVVPAYQTCTYTSSGP
-653 YRFPG
+653 RF
-658 TRLFS
+658 FS

-676 INEVK
+676 INGVE

-689 KCCKPGYCLDGI
+689 KYCKPGYCLDGI

-708 FNASSPANVNVKV
+708 FNGSSPANVNVKV